1 MACRLTILAG
11 ALQVR
16 RMWTPETLLA
26 VGLIFIL
33 AGFVKGVAGLGL
45 PTIAIALMA
54 VFIGLKEGIAL
65 MVVPTIVT
73 NIWQALAGGRF
84 MALVRRF
91 WSLLLAAALGSWV
104 GAGILA
110 RSDAM
115 LLAAMLGV
123 LLCVYSAVG
132 LTRPPVPPPG
142 RAEPWLSPV
151 IGATGGLIGGM
162 TGSYAVPGV
171 LYMQALGLPRNALVQ
186 ALGIT
191 FLVFTL
197 AMGTSL
203 TSHGLMS
210 SEIGALSVAATLPA
224 VGGMALGQLVRHRMS
239 EEVFRPV
246 FFSVLLML
254 GAWLAL
260 RPLLA

>member
-1 MACRLTILAG
+1 
-11 ALQVR
+11 
-16 RMWTPETLLA
+16 MWTPETLLA
-26 VGLIFIL
+26 VALIFTF

-65 MVVPTIVT
+65 MVVPTIAT
-73 NIWQALAGGRF
+73 NIWQAVAGGEF
-84 MALVRRF
+84 LALVRRF
-91 WSLLLAAALGSWV
+91 WSLLLAAALGSWI

-123 LLCVYSAVG
+123 LLCIYSAIG
-132 LTRPPVPPPG
+132 LARPPVPPPG

-171 LYMQALGLPRNALVQ
+171 LYMQALGLPRNTLVQ

-191 FLVFTL
+191 FLVFTVAL
-197 AMGTSL
+197 GTSL
-203 TSHGLMS
+203 SSHGLMS
-210 SEIGALSVAATLPA
+210 SDIGLLSLAATVPA
-224 VGGMALGQLVRHRMS
+224 MAGMASGQVVRHRMS
-239 EEVFRPV
+239 ERAFRPV
-246 FFSVLLML
+246 FFVVLLML

-260 RPLLA
+260 RPLFG

>member
-1 MACRLTILAG
+1 
-11 ALQVR
+11 
-16 RMWTPETLLA
+16 MWTPETLLA
-26 VGLIFIL
+26 VGLIFVL

-45 PTIAIALMA
+45 PTVAIALMA
-54 VFIGLKEGIAL
+54 VFVGLKEGIAL
-65 MVVPTIVT
+65 MVIPTIAT
-73 NIWQALAGGRF
+73 NVWQALAGGQLV
-84 MALVRRF
+84 ALLRRF
-91 WSLLLAAALGSWV
+91 WSLMLAAAIGAWI

-110 RSDAM
+110 RTDAM

-123 LLCVYSAVG
+123 LLCLYSAIS
-132 LTRPPVPPPG
+132 LASPPLPPPG

-151 IGATGGLIGGM
+151 IGVTGGVIGGM

-171 LYMQALGLPRNALVQ
+171 LYLQALGLPRNALVQ

-191 FLVFTL
+191 FLVFTVAL
-197 AMGTSL
+197 GTSL

-210 SEIGALSVAATLPA
+210 SEIGFISLAATVPA
-224 VGGMALGQLVRHRMS
+224 LAGMALGQRVRHRMS
-239 EEVFRPV
+239 EETFRPV

>member
-1 MACRLTILAG
+1 
-11 ALQVR
+11 
-16 RMWTPETLLA
+16 MWTPETLLA

-45 PTIAIALMA
+45 PTVAIALMA
-54 VFIGLKEGIAL
+54 VFVGLKEGIAL
-65 MVVPTIVT
+65 MVVPTIAT
-73 NIWQALAGGRF
+73 NVWQALAGGH
-84 MALVRRF
+84 LVASLRRF
-91 WSLLLAAALGSWV
+91 WSLLLGAGVGAWI

-110 RSDAM
+110 RADAM
-115 LLAAMLGV
+115 VLAALLGV
-123 LLCVYSAVG
+123 LLCLYAAISLAS
-132 LTRPPVPPPG
+132 PPMPPPG

-151 IGATGGLIGGM
+151 IGVTGGLIGGM

-171 LYMQALGLPRNALVQ
+171 IYLQALGLPRNALVQ

-191 FLVFTL
+191 FLVFTVAL
-197 AMGTSL
+197 GTSL

-210 SEIGALSVAATLPA
+210 SEIGVVSLAATVPA
-224 VGGMALGQLVRHRMS
+224 LAGMALGQRVRHRMS
-239 EEVFRPV
+239 EATFRPV